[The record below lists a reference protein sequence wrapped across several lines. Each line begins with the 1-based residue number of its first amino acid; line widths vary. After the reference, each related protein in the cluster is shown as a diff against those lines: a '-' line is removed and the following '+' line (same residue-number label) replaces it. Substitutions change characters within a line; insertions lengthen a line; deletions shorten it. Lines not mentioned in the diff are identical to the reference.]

1 MAKEGKVSKP
11 INIDKDLMDLVDR
24 LTVETTKSFFADL
37 YEDDERDRQEDLA
50 KKIKKRGIHAPP
62 KKDEDVDEAEDEEG
76 EEKAA
81 QPAQSQEPEAEAKP
95 GTIKPQEE
103 EIEEA
108 TFDDIVSQLN
118 MMRSGKSTKDKDVK
132 ERLETYVNGLAPG
145 ERQTL
150 FVFLIG
156 LTGILTGGEAAE
168 SAPDPS
174 SIGIKVQAKRKTQDV
189 EPELKAPQAKA
200 ATGPAA
206 ATGTKEVPI
215 IVGEVAD
222 KKEIRRRLSKLW
234 NS

>member
-1 MAKEGKVSKP
+1 VSKL

-24 LTVETTKSFFADL
+24 LTVETTKNFFADL
-37 YEDDERDRQEDLA
+37 YEDDERDRQDDLA

-81 QPAQSQEPEAEAKP
+81 QPDQAQEPEAETKS
-95 GTIKPQEE
+95 GTIKPKEE

-108 TFDDIVSQLN
+108 SFDDIVSQLN

-132 ERLETYVNGLAPG
+132 DRLSTYVNGLAPG

-156 LTGILTGGEAAE
+156 LTGILTGGEPAE

-174 SIGIKVQAKRKTQDV
+174 SIGIKVQAKRKTQDT

-200 ATGPAA
+200 ASGPAKA
-206 ATGTKEVPI
+206 SGTKEVPI

-234 NS
+234 SS